1 MSSVSFYSLN
11 EHFVNR
17 CLYESTLKKSLTNN
31 EQITKESIY
40 SVFNNNGKQNMNKL
54 FNDENKLVGNN
65 DWHVLYND
73 SSRITKLEN
82 EMKGLKNEVV
92 GLNTQVV
99 GLNTQVDGLNTQVV
113 GLTNEVQILKNII
126 VDEMI
131 ENIIRNT
138 ASNIILFFLGEQPNP
153 NNPSKRFTDPENK
166 KKLKSFIKRHDMVFD
181 AKKLGNKLDSI
192 ITNRNRCVHPCGM
205 ETLVVDVEKCQKY
218 ISMFPEI
225 NEKFEFEVFTIHHYN
240 EFTANV

>member
-1 MSSVSFYSLN
+1 
-11 EHFVNR
+11 
-17 CLYESTLKKSLTNN
+17 
-31 EQITKESIY
+31 
-40 SVFNNNGKQNMNKL
+40 
-54 FNDENKLVGNN
+54 
-65 DWHVLYND
+65 
-73 SSRITKLEN
+73 
-82 EMKGLKNEVV
+82 MKGLKNEVV
-92 GLNTQVV
+92 
-99 GLNTQVDGLNTQVV
+99 GLNTQVV

-153 NNPSKRFTDPENK
+153 NNPSKRFTHPENK
-166 KKLKSFIKRHDMVFD
+166 KKLKSFIKRHDMVYD